1 MLPCVKGGICSDTGL
16 TRPENKGELQVGL
29 EMNHSVPG
37 ELSLEIA
44 SLNNEVKCL
53 KEEIRMMKGD
63 KDEQIKEQKQGKKW
77 ENSIQE
83 EVIAQITRLK
93 DELTKAK
100 NEIKKMEDDRQ
111 IGRCDV
117 DEQKLEK
124 EIEEQQHETRI
135 RYFSQVEELQKRMSR
150 LEKEKGCTV
159 DNKESDM
166 VIANQKVKELNGT
179 RQMIQEIAQ
188 SIKQEIHKQ
197 STVLQ
202 DEQKYGL
209 TLDEKEELQQYKM
222 IMREIISICDIKLL
236 RMMYCDNQLKN
247 GMNIQ
252 EVYQRFRLLQKV
264 VMYNW
269 LITASSNSSC
279 Y

>member
-1 MLPCVKGGICSDTGL
+1 M
-16 TRPENKGELQVGL
+16 
-29 EMNHSVPG
+29 
-37 ELSLEIA
+37 
-44 SLNNEVKCL
+44 
-53 KEEIRMMKGD
+53 
-63 KDEQIKEQKQGKKW
+63 
-77 ENSIQE
+77 
-83 EVIAQITRLK
+83 K

-100 NEIKKMEDDRQ
+100 NEIKKMQDDRQ

-135 RYFSQVEELQKRMSR
+135 RFDSQVEELQKRISR

-166 VIANQKVKELNGT
+166 IITDENVKELNGT

-209 TLDEKEELQQYKM
+209 TLDEKEDEKEELQQYKM

-236 RMMYCDNQLKN
+236 RMMFCDNKLKN

-252 EVYQRFRLLQKV
+252 EAYQRFRLLHKD

>member
-1 MLPCVKGGICSDTGL
+1 M
-16 TRPENKGELQVGL
+16 
-29 EMNHSVPG
+29 H
-37 ELSLEIA
+37 
-44 SLNNEVKCL
+44 
-53 KEEIRMMKGD
+53 
-63 KDEQIKEQKQGKKW
+63 
-77 ENSIQE
+77 
-83 EVIAQITRLK
+83 
-93 DELTKAK
+93 
-100 NEIKKMEDDRQ
+100 DDRQ

-124 EIEEQQHETRI
+124 EIEEQLHETRI
-135 RYFSQVEELQKRMSR
+135 RFDSQVEELQKRISR

-166 VIANQKVKELNGT
+166 VITDQKVKELNGT

-188 SIKQEIHKQ
+188 GIKQELHKQ

-202 DEQKYGL
+202 DEKKYGL
-209 TLDEKEELQQYKM
+209 TLDEKEESQQYKM
-222 IMREIISICDIKLL
+222 IRREIISICDIKLL
-236 RMMYCDNQLKN
+236 RMMYCDNQLTN

-252 EVYQRFRLLQKV
+252 EAYRRFRLLHKD

>member
-1 MLPCVKGGICSDTGL
+1 
-16 TRPENKGELQVGL
+16 
-29 EMNHSVPG
+29 
-37 ELSLEIA
+37 
-44 SLNNEVKCL
+44 
-53 KEEIRMMKGD
+53 MKD
-63 KDEQIKEQKQGKKW
+63 D
-77 ENSIQE
+77 
-83 EVIAQITRLK
+83 
-93 DELTKAK
+93 LTKAK
-100 NEIKKMEDDRQ
+100 NEIKKMQGDRQ

-124 EIEEQQHETRI
+124 EIEEQRNETRI
-135 RYFSQVEELQKRMSR
+135 RFDSQVEELQKRISR

-159 DNKESDM
+159 ANKESDM
-166 VIANQKVKELNGT
+166 VITNQKVKELNGT

-222 IMREIISICDIKLL
+222 IMREIISMCDIKLL

-247 GMNIQ
+247 GMNIG
-252 EVYQRFRLLQKV
+252 
-264 VMYNW
+264 
-269 LITASSNSSC
+269 
-279 Y
+279 